1 MAAIETQKDFHPNIY
16 TLLAILATVTLRV
29 TTASAERTL
38 GCLRRLKNYLRSSMG
53 QERLSGFAF
62 MQIHRSQIPNP
73 EMVLNE
79 LAKSSRKLN
88 LLL

>member
-1 MAAIETQKDFHPNIY
+1 
-16 TLLAILATVTLRV
+16 
-29 TTASAERTL
+29 
-38 GCLRRLKNYLRSSMG
+38 MG
-53 QERLSGFAF
+53 QERLSRLAF

-88 LLL
+88 PLL